1 MGQRSQIY
9 ARITD
14 KNGKKYLIAKYY
26 QWNYGERIISRAR
39 YSIEYIKN
47 SMNYIS
53 LDSVMEQFS
62 NIINVNFDMK
72 DYLLG
77 IDIIKEWLIY
87 GKKWENEFKEYVFEN
102 QDNNDGKLFID
113 INEKDK
119 TIKYCLTDY
128 NLKIFNS
135 PKQYMDWDCESWN
148 NSTSEYYDK
157 EIEDICIKNFKV
169 IEENAELMTN
179 EELEEFINDDYTEF
193 LTKKQDKIKK
203 EIEYL
208 KGGI

>member
-87 GKKWENEFKEYVFEN
+87 GKKWENKFKEYVFEN

-169 IEENAELMTN
+169 IEENAELMTKK
-179 EELEEFINDDYTEF
+179 ELEEFINDDYTEF